1 MLLILELTSF
11 FLQIIVYCLIFISVI
26 NTSFGPWSF
35 LHYLRGSK
43 RRSIVCKQTGHSST
57 WKLQFGHKHLCP
69 HGAVVT
75 LPVWRKQTKQG
86 TTISCL
92 NISRSCLPELGLW
105 RPWLLFLLWDLS
117 ENIKVYLS
125 MFKISYCINLLC
137 LVYLHDFFKSGL
149 LWLNC
154 SLTFLLSQKYLSFH
168 QNDHPLTIS
177 TEDKNYLN
185 WMNTFAKK
193 SSLHPRIHA

>member
-1 MLLILELTSF
+1 M
-11 FLQIIVYCLIFISVI
+11 
-26 NTSFGPWSF
+26 NTSFGPLSF

-117 ENIKVYLS
+117 KNIKIFMS
-125 MFKISYCINLLC
+125 MFEIRTVLKRTLKYDIFAMLCIFTW
-137 LVYLHDFFKSGL
+137 FFLKSGFFAFIEL
-149 LWLNC
+149 QLDVPII
-154 SLTFLLSQKYLSFH
+154 K
-168 QNDHPLTIS
+168 QNVFIVPLKWPS
-177 TEDKNYLN
+177 PNEE
-185 WMNTFAKK
+185 
-193 SSLHPRIHA
+193 H

>member
-11 FLQIIVYCLIFISVI
+11 FLQIIVYCLISISVI
-26 NTSFGPWSF
+26 NTSFGPLSF

-137 LVYLHDFFKSGL
+137 LVYLHDFFLIWFTLIELQLDVPIKPKIFIVPSKRPS
-149 LWLNC
+149 LND
-154 SLTFLLSQKYLSFH
+154 QH
-168 QNDHPLTIS
+168 
-177 TEDKNYLN
+177 
-185 WMNTFAKK
+185 W
-193 SSLHPRIHA
+193 R